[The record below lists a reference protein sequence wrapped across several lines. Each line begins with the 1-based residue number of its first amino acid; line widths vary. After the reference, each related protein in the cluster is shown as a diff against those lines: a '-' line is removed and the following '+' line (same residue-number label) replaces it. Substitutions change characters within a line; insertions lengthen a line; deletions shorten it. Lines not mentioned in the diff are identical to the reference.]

1 MSQQLDTLEAQLSQ
15 ASDALKRQHLQERI
29 TTTTEQHQRLAQ
41 DQQSYHTALEAISL
55 TVHPFILDTQ
65 QWQLAD
71 ELSARLAIPLKT
83 LTEWVQSYGGE
94 RASTAIATFQT
105 HIPSF
110 AQGIQAWWQWVTQ
123 ALSTQT
129 QDLERHNWV
138 LIALLPWVYWS
149 QQADRTRQGHLKYRY
164 QQAASDADDPL
175 MGHPMTLRLKTTE
188 LQQWGHWG
196 QWICSKSQ
204 RTSSAVEGRN
214 GYLSK
219 LHHAGR
225 GFSEQ
230 SLKGLTI
237 IHNFGLKRSDGTTAA
252 QRLFG
257 HSFPDVFE
265 WMLMNITDLPMP
277 RKSANT
283 PQLHPLHGES
293 VSA

>member
-1 MSQQLDTLEAQLSQ
+1 M
-15 ASDALKRQHLQERI
+15 
-29 TTTTEQHQRLAQ
+29 
-41 DQQSYHTALEAISL
+41 
-55 TVHPFILDTQ
+55 
-65 QWQLAD
+65 
-71 ELSARLAIPLKT
+71 
-83 LTEWVQSYGGE
+83 
-94 RASTAIATFQT
+94 
-105 HIPSF
+105 
-110 AQGIQAWWQWVTQ
+110 
-123 ALSTQT
+123 
-129 QDLERHNWV
+129 

-175 MGHPMTLRLKTTE
+175 MGHPMTLRLETTE
-188 LQQWGHWG
+188 LQQWVHWG
-196 QWICSKSQ
+196 QWICSKYQ